1 MIMNESDSQVEADK
15 GLCAD
20 NFFRIQFLCLLYKY
34 LYHFVFVQYAV
45 KLDIHAN
52 MCIVCKCMA
61 NMGSLNSHG
70 IFKHM
75 QLLQDDKLVLAKE
88 SHHPYG
94 IN

>member
-45 KLDIHAN
+45 KHDIHAI

-61 NMGSLNSHG
+61 NMGSLN
-70 IFKHM
+70 IAVVY
-75 QLLQDDKLVLAKE
+75 LVTCSFCKFSQTNHITAMV
-88 SHHPYG
+88 
-94 IN
+94 